1 MPHHRGAVFETITT
15 ATRGVGK
22 REEKEDTVKLFVGG
36 LAWATDDVS
45 LRAAF
50 QSFGNVVDAV
60 VIKDRE
66 TGRSR
71 GFGFVSFSDNASGT
85 AALQAMNGA
94 VVDGRNIRV
103 DEAVE
108 RERGGGGGPPRP
120 SSPRPSSP
128 SGDRPPPRE
137 GGFSG
142 GGGFQGGGGGGPP
155 RGGGGPPDRGRGGGG
170 GPDRGRGG
178 GERGGGGRGGGFGG
192 GGGGEW
198 TGGGAGKRGGGRR
211 RENEDFGDD

>member
-103 DEAVE
+103 DEAVARARDVDVRASVE
-108 RERGGGGGPPRP
+108 GLGRPDGAASALRRQRKRRRRRPVAGPQR
-120 SSPRPSSP
+120 SPR
-128 SGDRPPPRE
+128 G
-137 GGFSG
+137 
-142 GGGFQGGGGGGPP
+142 
-155 RGGGGPPDRGRGGGG
+155 
-170 GPDRGRGG
+170 
-178 GERGGGGRGGGFGG
+178 
-192 GGGGEW
+192 
-198 TGGGAGKRGGGRR
+198 
-211 RENEDFGDD
+211 

>member
-94 VVDGRNIRV
+94 VVDGRAGVHPR
-103 DEAVE
+103 AAHACA
-108 RERGGGGGPPRP
+108 PPRRV
-120 SSPRPSSP
+120 SCRVAVAILVRDPRA
-128 SGDRPPPRE
+128 DELR
-137 GGFSG
+137 
-142 GGGFQGGGGGGPP
+142 
-155 RGGGGPPDRGRGGGG
+155 
-170 GPDRGRGG
+170 
-178 GERGGGGRGGGFGG
+178 
-192 GGGGEW
+192 
-198 TGGGAGKRGGGRR
+198 ALR
-211 RENEDFGDD
+211 RELTRLRQENDILKKAAVILGTKPQPNSEP

>member
-1 MPHHRGAVFETITT
+1 MTITT
-15 ATRGVGK
+15 TRWVGE

-50 QSFGNVVDAV
+50 QSFGNLVDAV

-71 GFGFVSFSDNASGT
+71 GFGFVSFSDRTSGA

-108 RERGGGGGPPRP
+108 RERGGGGPPRP
-120 SSPRPSSP
+120 SSPV
-128 SGDRPPPRE
+128 GDRPPPRE
-137 GGFSG
+137 GGFAGGGGGGGG
-142 GGGFQGGGGGGPP
+142 GGGFHGGGGGPP
-155 RGGGGPPDRGRGGGG
+155 RGGGGGGGAPDRGRGGGG
-170 GPDRGRGG
+170 GGDRGRGG
-178 GERGGGGRGGGFGG
+178 GDRGGGGRGGGFSG

-198 TGGGAGKRGGGRR
+198 AGGGAGKRGGRR